1 MKDSDILKAIT
12 PVIKAFEKLSV
23 AYYIGGSVASSAY
36 GLARATLDVDIITAL
51 SNHNVN
57 NLVTL
62 LEQAYYIDKD
72 MIIDAINTRSSFNL
86 IHFET
91 MIKIDIFI
99 IGEIDYDQSAFKRI
113 RQESIDIDNNAHK
126 VYLASAEDVILSKLD
141 WFRKG
146 KEISENQWHDI
157 LGVMKVQK
165 DLLDMD
171 YLQHWADKL
180 NLKKLLDKAFIQAG
194 IIQKK

>member
-62 LEQAYYIDKD
+62 LEKAYYIDKD

-99 IGEIDYDQSAFKRI
+99 ISEIDYDQSAFKRI

-146 KEISENQWHDI
+146 KEISEKQWHDI